1 MARVYVERR
10 DLPAH
15 LRQLLEETRGAAAE
29 CTPPMDVLETE
40 TGLEIRLD
48 VPGVSP
54 SEIEI
59 VFADSVL
66 LVAGQK
72 LPATCEHAD
81 AGFHIAERA
90 FGRFAR
96 AIRVDGA
103 FDAGRAA
110 ATLTAGEL
118 RVVLPRIEERR
129 GAQIRIPIR

>member
-15 LRQLLEETRGAAAE
+15 LIRLLEETRAAAE
-29 CTPPMDVLETE
+29 CTPPMDVLETA
-40 TGLEIRLD
+40 TGLEVRID
-48 VPGVSP
+48 VPGVTA

-59 VFADSVL
+59 IFADGVL
-66 LVAGQK
+66 LITRQK
-72 LPATCEHAD
+72 LPNRCEHPD

-96 AIRVDGA
+96 AIRVEGA

-110 ATLTAGEL
+110 ASLTAGEL
-118 RVVLPRIEERR
+118 RVVLPRIDERR
-129 GAQIRIPIR
+129 GAHLRIPIR

>member
-15 LRQLLEETRGAAAE
+15 LRRLLEETRAAAE

-40 TGLEIRLD
+40 AGLEVRLD
-48 VPGVSP
+48 VPGVSAR
-54 SEIEI
+54 EMEI
-59 VFADSVL
+59 VFAEGVL

-72 LPATCEHAD
+72 LPNTCEHAD

-118 RVVLPRIEERR
+118 RVVLPRIDERR

>member
-1 MARVYVERR
+1 MARVFVERR

-15 LRQLLEETRGAAAE
+15 LRRLLEDTRAAAE
-29 CTPPMDVLETE
+29 CTPPMDVLESA

-48 VPGVSP
+48 VPGVSAAD
-54 SEIEI
+54 IEI

-66 LVAGQK
+66 LITGQK
-72 LPATCEHAD
+72 LPSVCEHAD

-96 AIRVDGA
+96 ALRVEGA

-110 ATLTAGEL
+110 ATLTGGEL
-118 RVVLPRIEERR
+118 RVLLPRIEERR
-129 GAQIRIPIR
+129 GAHIRIPIR